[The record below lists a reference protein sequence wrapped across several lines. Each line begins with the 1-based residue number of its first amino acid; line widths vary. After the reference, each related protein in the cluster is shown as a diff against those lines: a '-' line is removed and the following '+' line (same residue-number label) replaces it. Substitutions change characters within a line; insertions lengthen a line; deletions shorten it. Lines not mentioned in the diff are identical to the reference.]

1 MSLYPL
7 KTNHHRRY
15 VPIHTCP
22 YTHSKQ
28 TTTDSISLYTL
39 KTKHRRR
46 YVPIHTQNKAR
57 QAVPPYTHFKQS
69 TTDSMSLYTLKQN
82 TTDGKSNQSTTDG
95 KSKQNTTGGMASSAP
110 IYNTV
115 TGYLSSVIAE

>member
-1 MSLYPL
+1 M
-7 KTNHHRRY
+7 
-15 VPIHTCP
+15 
-22 YTHSKQ
+22 
-28 TTTDSISLYTL
+28 SLYTL

-46 YVPIHTQNKAR
+46 YVSIHTQNKAR